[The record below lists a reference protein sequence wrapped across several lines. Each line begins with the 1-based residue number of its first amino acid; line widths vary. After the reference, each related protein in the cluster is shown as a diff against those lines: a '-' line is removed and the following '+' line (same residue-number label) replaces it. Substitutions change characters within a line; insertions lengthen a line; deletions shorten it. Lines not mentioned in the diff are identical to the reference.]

1 MKNKVLFGSIFVAF
15 CSLIF
20 YLTNTARLEN
30 AKLKVYE
37 NNTTKVTSTGTSESA
52 GLTAE
57 NLKKTK
63 SSNASLAKKIIKNVD
78 DPTYPVQVST
88 QNLDYKSQ
96 FANVKNSNHAQEVSS
111 VLKLFVLIAYEKTG
125 KTAQTIKVKSGDL
138 QSNDQSMQPGTA
150 YAATFLED
158 LMIRQNNND
167 AANILLNSLG
177 KNKVNEIANNI
188 GARKTKITGEFGKE
202 KVGKTTA
209 ADLEVVLNKLY
220 QGKIKSSKSDKK
232 VLEQLLNFPE
242 KGLASQINGTVYR
255 ISDKH
260 ASAVLVQAS
269 NGKTYSMSCVSGQEN
284 FNFEKLGTTINSWY
298 DDH

>member
-37 NNTTKVTSTGTSESA
+37 NNATKVTSHGTVNSV

-63 SSNASLAKKIIKNVD
+63 SSNSSLAKKIIKNVD
-78 DPTYPVQVST
+78 DPSYLVQVST

-96 FANVKNSNHAQEVSS
+96 FANVKNSDHAQEVSS
-111 VLKLFVLIAYEKTG
+111 VLKLFILIAYEKTG
-125 KTAQTIKVKSGDL
+125 KTSQTIKVKSGDL
-138 QSNDQSMQPGTA
+138 QANDHSMQAGTA

-177 KNKVNEIANNI
+177 KEKVNEIAKNI
-188 GARKTKITGEFGKE
+188 GAGKTEITGEFGKE

-209 ADLEVVLNKLY
+209 DDLELVLNKLY
-220 QGKIKSSKSDKK
+220 QGKIKNSKSDKK

-242 KGLASQINGTVYR
+242 KGLASQISGTVYR

-269 NGKTYSMSCVSGQEN
+269 NGKTYTMSCVSGQDN